1 MPGLSLMWQGPQGGQ
16 RLQVDRVYQAIALGC
31 PKEGEGAVETNI
43 GRDIRDRKKMGVFPY
58 MSSR

>member
-1 MPGLSLMWQGPQGGQ
+1 MTGARLEGLIAGVPWQ
-16 RLQVDRVYQAIALGC
+16 VERVYQAIALGC
-31 PKEGEGAVETNI
+31 PKAAEGVVETNI